1 MRIPREAVEE
11 ITGEGV
17 FRGGKAPFVRIA
29 EDCSD

>member
-17 FRGGKAPFVRIA
+17 FRGGKAPFV
-29 EDCSD
+29 